1 LEFAVTAIVTML
13 VITDPLGN
21 VPFFLALTEGLGVQ
35 EQHRIAL
42 RAVMVAAVVL
52 LAFAFLGQPLLTA
65 LGITLEAF
73 RIAGGILLF
82 LVSVDM
88 VFARQSGIRSVTNA
102 ESREA
107 EARSDVAIFPL
118 AVPLIAGPGAI
129 TSVLLLMGE
138 ARGSW
143 LNMGVV
149 IAVVLAVLAL
159 GLLLLNLGARL
170 MHRLG
175 VTGVNVIGRISG
187 IILSA
192 LAVQFILD
200 GLRDVQPA
208 LF

>member
-1 LEFAVTAIVTML
+1 MEFAVTAIVTML

>member
-1 LEFAVTAIVTML
+1 LEFVVTAVVTLL

-21 VPFFLALTEGLGVQ
+21 VPFFLALTDGMDAGERDRVA
-35 EQHRIAL
+35 R
-42 RAVMVAAVVL
+42 RAVTIAAGVL
-52 LAFAFLGQPLLTA
+52 LAFAFVGQPLLTA
-65 LGITLEAF
+65 LGITLPAF

-107 EARSDVAIFPL
+107 EARTDVAIFPL

-138 ARGSW
+138 ARQSW

-149 IAVVLAVLAL
+149 IVMLLAVLGF
-159 GLLLLNLGARL
+159 GLLLLHLGTRL